1 MVLPRYNLGMKTA
14 ISIPDDLFKSG
25 DTLADK
31 LGVSRSQLYASAL
44 ADYLAKHRGRNITK
58 QLNTLYAVADSRLE
72 TSAAALQARTIDH
85 EAW

>member
-1 MVLPRYNLGMKTA
+1 MKTA
-14 ISIPDDLFKSG
+14 ISIPDDLFESG

-58 QLNTLYAVADSRLE
+58 RLDTVYAVEDSRLE
-72 TSAAALQARTIDH
+72 SSAAALQAHTLQH